1 MKYLVSLIFLF
12 TLNLNAVEVVLQ
24 DPQLNEPAP
33 KFSALDSNG
42 KTISLDDFKGQPVIL
57 EWTNHECPYVVRH
70 YKEDNMQKVQRIA
83 KAEGYVW
90 LSVISSAPGEQGY
103 ITADKANELTISRN
117 AANDFVLLDE
127 SGALGMQYGAK
138 TTPHMYMIDAEGILR
153 FKGGIDDIGGGA
165 KFFRASLSDAVNYI
179 AMNDTPVSKSQ
190 KPDIQESVPYGCS
203 VKYNYD

>member
-70 YKEDNMQKVQRIA
+70 YKEDNMQKVQVT
-83 KAEGYVW
+83 K
-90 LSVISSAPGEQGY
+90 S
-103 ITADKANELTISRN
+103 ITKYWDQCSYSIGS
-117 AANDFVLLDE
+117 DFWGLH
-127 SGALGMQYGAK
+127 SGFPENIK
-138 TTPHMYMIDAEGILR
+138 R
-153 FKGGIDDIGGGA
+153 
-165 KFFRASLSDAVNYI
+165 
-179 AMNDTPVSKSQ
+179 DT
-190 KPDIQESVPYGCS
+190 
-203 VKYNYD
+203 

>member
-1 MKYLVSLIFLF
+1 MKNFTSLIFLF
-12 TLNLNAVEVVLQ
+12 TLNLYAVEVALQ

-103 ITADKANELTISRN
+103 VSADKANELTISRN
-117 AANDFVLLDE
+117 ASNDYVLLDE

-153 FKGGIDDIGGGA
+153 FKGGIDDIGGGL
-165 KFFRASLSDAVNYI
+165 KFFRTPLAEAANYVV
-179 AMNDTPVSKSQ
+179 MNNTPVSENQ
-190 KPDIQESVPYGCS
+190 KAIVEESVPYGCS